1 MDDQI
6 ALFGI
11 HVNSGVETSNQ
22 IDFNLTE
29 DIGCPCKQSYRDKSK
44 HVHTH
49 THQTDENVN
58 KTLSGK

>member
-29 DIGCPCKQSYRDKSK
+29 DIGCPCKRSYRDMSK
-44 HVHTH
+44 HAHTR
-49 THQTDENVN
+49 QTDENVN
-58 KTLSGK
+58 KTLSVE